1 MIGIPD
7 FFRSPAKYFR
17 IQWRPDG
24 WPWVD
29 PLKDQMAEQM
39 AVRNGFKSRSM
50 VVAEQGEDVE
60 MVDHEIA
67 EDNERADALGLVFD
81 SDPRKKEKSGAMQ
94 SAEET
99 TAAESIK
106 EQP

>member
-1 MIGIPD
+1 
-7 FFRSPAKYFR
+7 
-17 IQWRPDG
+17 
-24 WPWVD
+24 
-29 PLKDQMAEQM
+29 M

-60 MVDHEIA
+60 TVDHEIA
-67 EDNERADALGLVFD
+67 EDNKRADGLGLIFD
-81 SDPRKKEKSGAMQ
+81 SDPRKTEKSGAIQ

-99 TAAESIK
+99 TAAESMK